1 MTGTHKGNS
10 AWVRRF
16 HPAPQAPAR
25 LICLPHAGGS
35 ASYYFPVSDALSPG
49 VDVVAVQY
57 PGRQDRR
64 HEPPVDDLRKLA
76 DLVVPEILPLLDRPT
91 ILFGHSMGA
100 TLGFEIAVRVAAAGV
115 TPHALFVSGRRA
127 PSAFRHECVHLY
139 RDAEFITDLKRLAG
153 TDPQMFEDEQVVH
166 MILPALRSDYRAAE
180 TYRWAPTPPLTC
192 PIVALIGDGDPL
204 VTVNEARAWAD
215 HTTAEFELGVYPGGH
230 FYLND
235 HAPAV
240 MTHLT
245 DQFAGRLLRLPIPAN
260 YP

>member
-1 MTGTHKGNS
+1 MTGTHQGNS

-35 ASYYFPVSDALSPG
+35 ASYYFPVSSALSPG
-49 VDVVAVQY
+49 IDVVAVQY

-64 HEPPVDDLRKLA
+64 HEPPVDDLRTLA
-76 DLVVPEILPLLDRPT
+76 DLAVPEILPLLDRPT

-100 TLGFEIAVRVAAAGV
+100 TVGFEIAVRLAAAGV

-127 PSAFRHECVHLY
+127 PSAFRDERVHLY
-139 RDAEFITDLKRLAG
+139 RDDKFINDLKRLAG
-153 TDPQMFEDEQVVH
+153 TDPQMFEHEELIR

-180 TYRWAPTPPLTC
+180 TYRWTPTLPLTC
-192 PIVALIGDGDPL
+192 PIVALIGDSDPL

-215 HTTAEFELGVYPGGH
+215 HTAAEFELGVYPGGH

-235 HAPAV
+235 HASAV
-240 MTHLT
+240 MAQLT
-245 DQFAGRLLRLPIPAN
+245 DQFRRTAAATARTG
-260 YP
+260 

>member
-1 MTGTHKGNS
+1 MTGMHEVKS
-10 AWVRRF
+10 AWIRRF
-16 HPAPQAPAR
+16 HPAPQAPTR

-35 ASYYFPVSDALSPG
+35 ASYYFPVSTALSPG

-91 ILFGHSMGA
+91 IFFGHSMGA
-100 TLGFEIAVRVAAAGV
+100 TLGFEIAVRLAAEGI

-127 PSAFRHECVHLY
+127 PATVRDERVHLY
-139 RDAEFITDLKRLAG
+139 RDAEFIADLRNLAG
-153 TDPQMFEDEQVVH
+153 TDPQMFEDEQVVR
-166 MILPALRSDYRAAE
+166 MILPSLRSDYRAAE
-180 TYRWAPTPPLTC
+180 TYRWVPTPPLAC
-192 PIVALIGDGDPL
+192 SIVALIGGDDPL
-204 VTVNEARAWAD
+204 VTVDEALAWAD
-215 HTTAEFELGVYPGGH
+215 HTTAQFEFGVYPGGH

-240 MTHLT
+240 LAHLR
-245 DQFAGRLLRLPIPAN
+245 DQFAGRPLRLPVPADH
-260 YP
+260 P